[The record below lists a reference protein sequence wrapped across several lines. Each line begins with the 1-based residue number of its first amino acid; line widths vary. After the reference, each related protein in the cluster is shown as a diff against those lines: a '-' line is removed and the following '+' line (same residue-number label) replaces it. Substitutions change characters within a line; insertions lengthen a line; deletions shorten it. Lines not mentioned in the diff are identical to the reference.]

1 MGGTNDNYPTT
12 VCHLWSKMD
21 QNWENRLKDFLLTG
35 KKMGCSIAKCF
46 YTCHVTWNWFHIWAI
61 SPVKQHHFDLI
72 HQVRRWVSAFFLALV
87 LFSHCEIR
95 RHGYPDHNHILPYL
109 SHKGWNRN
117 LHSPDLWKC
126 WNKSIRLE
134 PKNMFDWINAC
145 ITYFWHFLLNVST
158 AY

>member
-12 VCHLWSKMD
+12 VCHLWSKMG

-46 YTCHVTWNWFHIWAI
+46 YTCHVTRVQILAI

-95 RHGYPDHNHILPYL
+95 RSSRFWSLDPWSVVRLYRKIVIGTGSKCSIDNIKCNIFSEIWFEMSQIDQNL
-109 SHKGWNRN
+109 SQK
-117 LHSPDLWKC
+117 
-126 WNKSIRLE
+126 
-134 PKNMFDWINAC
+134 
-145 ITYFWHFLLNVST
+145 
-158 AY
+158 